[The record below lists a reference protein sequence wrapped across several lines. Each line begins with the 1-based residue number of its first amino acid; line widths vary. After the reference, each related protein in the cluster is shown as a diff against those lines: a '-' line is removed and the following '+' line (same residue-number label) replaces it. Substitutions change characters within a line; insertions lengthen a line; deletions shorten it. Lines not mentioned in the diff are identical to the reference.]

1 MGANSGPQ
9 DVVNVKIDQLVK
21 SHEKM
26 ANRLENFDDQL
37 LDHNDGLFVRVRE
50 IDVHLDNMY
59 DAQRETKND
68 IDKLVDVCTSHET
81 HMANLLKIFELHE
94 MRDDEL
100 RKKITEITDKIYNIT
115 SSIEPLTH
123 DFVARQNRKRWTD
136 KLMWII
142 IAAVVAVLI
151 PTLKVVVSDVQ
162 VDRQRVDKLEELLR
176 RDRITHENQSM
187 SQEKFMLDT
196 SKQKSEQ

>member
-1 MGANSGPQ
+1 MSANSGPQ
-9 DVVNVKIDQLVK
+9 DVVSVKIDQLMR

-26 ANRLENFDDQL
+26 SNRLENFDNQL
-37 LDHNDGLFVRVRE
+37 LDRNDGLFVRVRE
-50 IDVHLDNMY
+50 IDVHLENMY
-59 DAQRETKND
+59 DAQREAKND

-94 MRDDEL
+94 MRDDDL
-100 RKKITEITDKIYNIT
+100 RKKIVEITDKIYKIT

-123 DFVARQNRKRWTD
+123 DFVARQGRKRWTD
-136 KLMWII
+136 KLMWLV
-142 IAAVVAVLI
+142 IAAVVAALI

-176 RDRITHENQSM
+176 RDRASQEKQGM
-187 SQEKFMLDT
+187 LQEKFMLDT
-196 SKQKSEQ
+196 STQKSE